1 LSAVFF
7 VAKAIADEEDGYF
20 YAGGLF
26 WSSSEG
32 RGAEGNQA
40 LGGAE
45 GDAALCAFSHKRLY
59 TFSQTF
65 LNFGQSNIIETNV
78 ALKTG
83 ENFPDASRIGHNFC
97 SFT

>member
-1 LSAVFF
+1 MCVSRCLC
-7 VAKAIADEEDGYF
+7 K
-20 YAGGLF
+20 GGVP
-26 WSSSEG
+26 
-32 RGAEGNQA
+32 RGTKHS
-40 LGGAE
+40 GGAE

-83 ENFPDASRIGHNFC
+83 AKFPDASRIGHNFC
-97 SFT
+97 HFLQFYITL

>member
-1 LSAVFF
+1 MQSQ
-7 VAKAIADEEDGYF
+7 
-20 YAGGLF
+20 
-26 WSSSEG
+26 G

-59 TFSQTF
+59 TFSQAHDDF
-65 LNFGQSNIIETNV
+65 CDLAQLFGQSNIIETNV
-78 ALKTG
+78 ALKTS
-83 ENFPDASRIGHNFC
+83 EKFPDVSRIGHNFC